1 MKKIISLLIT
11 ISLLACSENL
21 LEKPDN
27 LIPEDTMVE
36 VLTDLAV
43 VNAARSTN
51 ISVLRNNGIEPMA
64 YIYKKH
70 GIDSTQFVE
79 SDRYYASLPE
89 KYEQIYKK
97 VETRLEKQTKVL
109 EAEKKVKDSLRQA
122 ELENRGDKTNL
133 EKIKDSLP

>member
-1 MKKIISLLIT
+1 
-11 ISLLACSENL
+11 
-21 LEKPDN
+21 
-27 LIPEDTMVE
+27 MVA

-51 ISVLRNNGIEPMA
+51 ISVLRDNDIEPMA
-64 YIYKKH
+64 YIYRKH

-79 SDRYYASLPE
+79 SDRYYSSLPE

-97 VETRLEKQTKVL
+97 VEIRLEEQTKAL
-109 EAEKKVKDSLRQA
+109 EEEKKVNDSLRRA
-122 ELENRGDKTNL
+122 ELENRGGKTYL